1 MNTTSDT
8 VSKAVIIM
16 SSFLYF
22 FKEVDTFEEQPEA

>member
-16 SSFLYF
+16 SPFLYF
-22 FKEVDTFEEQPEA
+22 FKEVYTFEE

>member
-16 SSFLYF
+16 SPFLYF
-22 FKEVDTFEEQPEA
+22 FKEVDTFEE